1 MIGDARHVAF
11 RSAGYDKNDIA
22 PVGDAEAAR
31 QSGKHDWRGQC
42 DTEVVGKKAPTR
54 VGIVGMNGY
63 RDVATL
69 IIACCLHVH
78 KKIFGARML

>member
-1 MIGDARHVAF
+1 MIGGARHVAF

-42 DTEVVGKKAPTR
+42 DTKVVGKKALTR
-54 VGIVGMNGY
+54 VRIVGMNGS

-69 IIACCLHVH
+69 ILAGCLHVH
-78 KKIFGARML
+78 KKTFGARIF